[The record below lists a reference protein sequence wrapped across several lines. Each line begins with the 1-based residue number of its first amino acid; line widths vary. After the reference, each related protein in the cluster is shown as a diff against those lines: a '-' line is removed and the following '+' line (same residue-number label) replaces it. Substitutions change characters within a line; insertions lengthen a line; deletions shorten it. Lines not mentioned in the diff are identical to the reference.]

1 MSFMGV
7 GVEVIRRLA
16 APTFPLLLG
25 FALLLPACS
34 QEPSESVQQARQD
47 TPAEHAHK
55 HLDPS
60 YVCPMHPQIV
70 RDAQGSCPICGMQ
83 LVEKAPQPVSE
94 ERPEVIL
101 SNAVVQNM
109 GVRTAAVERGTLW
122 KYIRTQGTV
131 AYDEDRI
138 LQIHTRAEGWIE
150 NLYVESEGERVERG
164 EDLADFVSPTIL
176 WAQLDFLK
184 TLEDEDLS
192 SFDSAAG
199 GDTNA
204 GYGTFGSR
212 ELLRYL
218 KVPER
223 YLNRMEDTRQP
234 RDLVPIK
241 APQGGVITM
250 LGAREGMY
258 VDPETTLFTIVDLSE
273 VWVMVDIYEHQI
285 AWVRPGL
292 EAEISTPAYPG
303 RRWKGEVEFV
313 YPEVHPTARTLR
325 ARLEFA
331 NPDELLLPNMFVEVV
346 IYGGPKQQ
354 ALIVPRE
361 ALIVTGERETVI
373 KSLGNGRFQPVEV
386 VSGMWRGKQVEILS
400 GLAEGDEI
408 VVSGQFLIDSESSLN
423 ASFMRM
429 SE

>member
-1 MSFMGV
+1 MGV
-7 GVEVIRRLA
+7 GIDVLRRIA
-16 APTFPLLLG
+16 APAFPLLLG
-25 FALLLPACS
+25 LVLLLSACS

-47 TPAEHAHK
+47 TPAEHARK
-55 HLDPS
+55 HQDPS
-60 YVCPMHPQIV
+60 YACPMHPQIV
-70 RDAQGSCPICGMQ
+70 RAQQGSCPICGMQ
-83 LVEKAPQPVSE
+83 LVEKVLQPIGAD
-94 ERPEVIL
+94 RPEVTL
-101 SNAVVQNM
+101 SHAVVQNM

-164 EDLADFVSPTIL
+164 DDLADFVSPTIL
-176 WAQLDFLK
+176 WAQLDYLK
-184 TLEDEDLS
+184 TLEEDDLS
-192 SFDSAAG
+192 SFDSADDG
-199 GDTNA
+199 GTDA
-204 GYGTFGSR
+204 GYGSFGSR

-241 APQGGVITM
+241 APQGGVITT

-303 RRWKGEVEFV
+303 HSWKGEVEFI

-346 IYGGPKQQ
+346 IYGGPKKE
-354 ALIVPRE
+354 ALIIPRE
-361 ALIVTGERETVI
+361 ALILTGERELVV
-373 KSLGNGRFQPVEV
+373 KSLGEGRFQPVEV
-386 VSGMWRGKQVEILS
+386 VTGMWRGEQVEILF
-400 GLAEGDEI
+400 GLAEGEEI

-423 ASFMRM
+423 ASLLRM